1 MAWTTIVAIY
11 FIIWWTV
18 LFAVLPF
25 GITSQHE
32 TGEIAPGTD
41 PGAPVVTG
49 FKTKLVWTTIIATA
63 VFVLFYALYVT
74 RIVTLEDLG
83 TLWGLLGQRRQ

>member
-1 MAWTTIVAIY
+1 LAWTTIIAIY

-32 TGEIAPGTD
+32 TARS
-41 PGAPVVTG
+41 
-49 FKTKLVWTTIIATA
+49 
-63 VFVLFYALYVT
+63 
-74 RIVTLEDLG
+74 RISERAGGCLG
-83 TLWGLLGQRRQ
+83 SGDNRDAIQV